1 MKLGLC
7 LSGGGARGAYQIGA
21 LMALKEAGI
30 YDLIEYISG
39 TSIGAANAALIASN
53 DLEVVR
59 DIWFN
64 VPKETL
70 HSTEN
75 FFKRIFKERTK
86 IMVNGLYEIDELDKI
101 LTKNLDY
108 EKIKKKRVFVTLS
121 NGGPEDSGI
130 LELLKKSYR
139 HYFKHDEQVVY
150 SPLWKQDIKDINKQ
164 IIASCSIPIVFP
176 PMTIDGKHYYDGGV
190 YDNVPIKPLVNA
202 GCDTIIVV
210 HLEHLLFYSYNSK
223 YKDITFHAIKP
234 THSLGSRLKFEENQ
248 SKIRYQMGYE
258 DAKMYLEEHKII

>member
-30 YDLIEYISG
+30 YDKVKYISG

-53 DLEVVR
+53 ELEVVR

-86 IMVNGLYEIDELDKI
+86 IMVNGLYEINELDKI
-101 LTKNLDY
+101 LTNNLDY
-108 EKIKKKRVFVTLS
+108 KKIKEKKVFVTLS
-121 NGGPEDSGI
+121 SGGPEDSGI
-130 LELLKKSYR
+130 LELLKKSFR
-139 HYFKHDEQVVY
+139 HYIKHDKQVVY
-150 SPLWKQDIKDINKQ
+150 SPLWEQDIENINKQ
-164 IIASCSIPIVFP
+164 IIASCSIPVIFP
-176 PMTIDGKHYYDGGV
+176 PMTIEGKHYYDGGV
-190 YDNVPIKPLVNA
+190 YDNVPIKPLVEA
-202 GCDTIIVV
+202 GCDTIIVI
-210 HLEHLLFYSYNSK
+210 HLEHMLLYSYNAK
-223 YKDITFHAIKP
+223 YKDVTFHAIKP
-234 THSLGSRLKFEENQ
+234 KHSLGSRLRFEENQ
-248 SKIRYQMGYE
+248 SKIRYEMGYE
-258 DAKMYLEEHKII
+258 DTKSFLEEHKIL